1 MKKLLSAVLAAAMCC
16 VMAVPA
22 FAADTVIVPDED
34 GNPNPE
40 TGDIKVSYS
49 VSPTYTVTIP
59 GEVTLGQTA
68 TISAQN
74 VRVAKGSQVEVALTG
89 INNGDSQFILTTT
102 EGASINYT
110 VQNASQQ
117 DVALNATVL
126 AVDPQISN
134 SGSAALSFIAPSDTA
149 VTYAGTYEGY
159 VTFTVSIGNAD
170 TSASGGDKGEP
181 GPTDPGEVTLP
192 EIP

>member
-49 VSPTYTVTIP
+49 VSPAYTVTIP

-126 AVDPQISN
+126 AVDPPKSPT
-134 SGSAALSFIAPSDTA
+134 AAAPPCPLSPPAIRLSPTPAPMKAMSP
-149 VTYAGTYEGY
+149 
-159 VTFTVSIGNAD
+159 SP
-170 TSASGGDKGEP
+170 SASGMRTP
-181 GPTDPGEVTLP
+181 PLP
-192 EIP
+192 AAIRASLGLPIPAK